1 MYNLIHYIGSVYL
14 KKSKGEECDANEVI
28 NSEDICKVAAD
39 ALGIWYVGMNLYAS
53 FPVGCF
59 WRSANAFFNDGETVS
74 NNPAYSGNSG
84 GICLSQ
90 GIRFIL
96 TFLHSYN

>member
-1 MYNLIHYIGSVYL
+1 M
-14 KKSKGEECDANEVI
+14 
-28 NSEDICKVAAD
+28 AAD

-59 WRSANAFFNDGETVS
+59 WRSENAFFNDGETVS
-74 NNPAYSGNSG
+74 NIPAYSGNSG

-96 TFLHSYN
+96 RLVQSYNQYKFHVMNTKMEMKNHFIR